1 MRDSSPETNT
11 GPYLVCEKF
20 EFGIFHCPCSLLGV
34 SDGRAISDEYR
45 TQTVRFRSYLLPV
58 LLTLLNWSTTMRPFC
73 PQFEIFRL
81 EKNAMLTLEWI
92 GKNKVVNHHQEVPFR
107 VLERQYS
114 FDEQGQHTENN
125 DSENMII
132 HGDNLEALKALLP
145 QYEGKVKC
153 IYIVILTPILMSILS
168 SENAVRLNFIIHI
181 MFLALFEMRNYNVLC
196 GGAKWTI

>member
-20 EFGIFHCPCSLLGV
+20 EFGIFHCPCSSLGV

-114 FDEQGQHTENN
+114 FGEQGQHTENN

>member
-11 GPYLVCEKF
+11 GPYLVCEKL
-20 EFGIFHCPCSLLGV
+20 EFGIFHCPCSSLGV
-34 SDGRAISDEYR
+34 NDGRAISDEYR

-81 EKNAMLTLEWI
+81 EKNAMLTLAWI

-114 FDEQGQHTENN
+114 FGEQGQHTENN

>member
-20 EFGIFHCPCSLLGV
+20 EFGIFHCPCSLLDV

-45 TQTVRFRSYLLPV
+45 TQTVRFRSYWLPV

-114 FDEQGQHTENN
+114 FGEQGQHTENN
-125 DSENMII
+125 GSENMII

>member
-45 TQTVRFRSYLLPV
+45 TQTVRFRSYWLPV

-81 EKNAMLTLEWI
+81 ERNAMPTLEWI

>member
-45 TQTVRFRSYLLPV
+45 TQTVRFRSYWLPV

-125 DSENMII
+125 GSENMII